1 VAHPKIDDDI
11 GTKLEAI
18 VGAKNVSFSK
28 DDIEKASVDE
38 SPLEPHPPAVVVKP
52 GNVSEVSAIMKL
64 ANAKLVPVVAQG
76 SRTGLAGA
84 SHPIRGGIALSLER
98 MNKILEIDEENL
110 MAVVEP
116 AALVDDVHKAVEKV
130 GLYYPPDPGQES
142 GSIGG
147 NINTNAGGMRALK
160 YGTTRDYV
168 QALEVV
174 LPSGEII
181 NVGGKVVKD
190 TTGYSLLDLL
200 IGSEGTLGIVT
211 KATLRLVP
219 KPKHTALIY
228 APFESTHDAAKAV
241 SEIIRR
247 KVQPFAL
254 ELMSRHAVETVERY
268 LERRLPDDT
277 HPAYLIVGVESNSE
291 SELSTQLETAGEVCI
306 ENGAVD
312 AFIADTAEKQRQ
324 MWESRKAVY
333 DAYNTFYELDE
344 ADICVP
350 RSRVPDFID
359 KLAGVE
365 AKHHVQIVP
374 VGHAGDGNVHCNIIR
389 LGGTDEEWH
398 EALEA
403 SIGDLIDLGLAMGG
417 TVSGEHGLG
426 YTKRL
431 YLVRKVGATQVELM
445 KGIKRVF
452 DPNGILNP
460 DKIWG

>member
-1 VAHPKIDDDI
+1 VAHPRVDEEVRK
-11 GTKLEAI
+11 KLESI
-18 VGAKNVSFSK
+18 VGTKNVSFSR

-38 SPLEPHPPAVVVKP
+38 SPLEPHPPEVVVKP
-52 GNVSEVSAIMKL
+52 NSAIEISAIMKL
-64 ANAKLVPVVAQG
+64 ANEKFIPIVAQG
-76 SRTGLAGA
+76 SRTGLSGA
-84 SHPIRGGIALSLER
+84 SHPIHGGIALSLER
-98 MNKILEIDEENL
+98 MNKVLEIDEENL
-110 MAVVEP
+110 MVVVEP
-116 AALVDDVHKAVEKV
+116 SVLVDDLHKEVEKV

-147 NINTNAGGMRALK
+147 NINTNAGGMHALK
-160 YGTTRDYV
+160 YGTTRDYI

-174 LPSGEII
+174 LPNGELI

-200 IGSEGTLGIVT
+200 VGSEGTLGIVT

-219 KPKHTALIY
+219 KPRHTALIY
-228 APFESTHDAAKAV
+228 APFDSIHDAAKVV
-241 SEIIRR
+241 SEIIKR

-268 LERRLPDDT
+268 LERKLPDDT
-277 HPAYLIVGVESNSE
+277 HQAYLIVGMESNSE
-291 SELSTQLETAGEVCI
+291 TELNTQIEVAGEICI

-312 AFIADTAEKQRQ
+312 AFIADTTEKQRQ
-324 MWESRKAVY
+324 IWESRKAVY
-333 DAYNTFYELDE
+333 DAYNAIYELDE

-350 RSRVPDFID
+350 RSKIPDFINE
-359 KLAGVE
+359 LEGVE
-365 AKHHVQIVP
+365 SRHSVLIVP

-389 LGGTDEEWH
+389 LGGTDVEWR

-403 SIGDLIDLGLAMGG
+403 SINDLIDISLSMGG
-417 TVSGEHGLG
+417 TISGEHGLG

-431 YLVRKVGATQVELM
+431 YLVKKVGSTQVELM

-452 DPNGILNP
+452 DPKGILNP